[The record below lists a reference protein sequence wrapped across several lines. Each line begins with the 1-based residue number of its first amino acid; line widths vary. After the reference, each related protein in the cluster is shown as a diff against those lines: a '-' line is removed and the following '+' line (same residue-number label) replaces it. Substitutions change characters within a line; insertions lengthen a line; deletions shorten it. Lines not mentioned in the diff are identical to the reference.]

1 MSRCAE
7 TRNVIYRINAFA
19 FDHYRNL
26 VLSKLT
32 LKIDVVSYI
41 HTRVTACTGDRLEVY
56 DTGALSTEHKK
67 IDLDTRQ
74 MSFRFHNFRFLW
86 STNSAHNESDISAY
100 QNYSTT
106 LADDVAH

>member
-1 MSRCAE
+1 MW
-7 TRNVIYRINAFA
+7 NVIYRINAFA

-32 LKIDVVSYI
+32 LKIYVVPYI
-41 HTRVTACTGDRLEVY
+41 YARVTASTGDRLEVY
-56 DTGALSTEHKK
+56 DTGVLSMEHKK
-67 IDLDTRQ
+67 TDLDTRQ
-74 MSFRFHNFRFLW
+74 MSFGFHNFRFLW
-86 STNSAHNESDISAY
+86 LTNGARNESDISAY